1 MTEHVW
7 TIVCLWVLLGV
18 TQEANGG
25 LTLFCLNKILIFN
38 IILYVYLYN
47 SKYIEKLP
55 R

>member
-1 MTEHVW
+1 MPEYVW
-7 TIVCLWVLLGV
+7 AIVSLRFLLGV